1 MNRSS
6 SIRWWVRFLVPVA
19 LLAMVAA
26 VVACGGDDDEPP
38 TVAATA
44 TPFGVQGTAT
54 TKSTIGRKLNEARVP
69 EDMADGRRLGS
80 ADAKVVIEA
89 YEDFGCPH
97 CLDFTADIEPSIL
110 RDYVATGK
118 VAFEFKFFPLRQ
130 LTAGA
135 AIAAAC
141 AAEQDKF
148 WPFHRAL
155 YIAQAEANAQVGP
168 PLTDAF
174 SAAGLKQIATDVGLD
189 VEAYNTCTA
198 GDAALQVVQ
207 DELHKAN
214 DLALPGTPSFVI
226 NGEVVAGPVD
236 YAGWKKLLDG
246 LLK

>member
-1 MNRSS
+1 MNQSALKS
-6 SIRWWVRFLVPVA
+6 RWARGLVTAGV
-19 LLAMVAA
+19 LASLAFMA
-26 VVACGGDDDEPP
+26 ACGGDDDEPP

-54 TKSTIGRKLNEARVP
+54 TKSTIGRKLNEAMVP
-69 EDMADGRRLGS
+69 EAMADGRRLGS

-97 CLDFTADIEPSIL
+97 CLDFTAEIEPSIL
-110 RDYVATGK
+110 RDYVVTGK

-174 SAAGLKQIATDVGLD
+174 SAAGLRQIATDVGLD
-189 VEAYNTCTA
+189 TAAYDACTVS
-198 GDAALQVVQ
+198 DDALQVVQ
-207 DELHKAN
+207 DELRKAN
-214 DLALPGTPSFVI
+214 ELALPGTPSFVI
-226 NGEVVAGPVD
+226 NGEVVAAPLD